1 LAGTDTTGA
10 DGSFQLSEAP
20 PATTAYRAS
29 FAGSDDYGTADS
41 GQVTVGVRTRVTAR
55 KSTGT
60 VRLGGSFTVTGT
72 VSPNHAGQRV
82 YLQRL
87 VGGAWKTAA
96 TADLSSGSGFALR
109 AKPPTRGRLTY
120 RAYKGADGDHVAAAS
135 ANQAVTVT

>member
-1 LAGTDTTGA
+1 
-10 DGSFQLSEAP
+10 
-20 PATTAYRAS
+20 
-29 FAGSDDYGTADS
+29 
-41 GQVTVGVRTRVTAR
+41 VTAR

-96 TADLSSGSGFALR
+96 TADLSSGSGYSLR
-109 AKPPTRGRLTY
+109 AKPPSRGRLTY
-120 RAYKGADGDHVAAAS
+120 RVYKGADGDHVAAAS
-135 ANQAVTVT
+135 ASQAVTVT